1 MHQVIGGKRIWV
13 LKQNRL
19 RQHSGADVL
28 FTKSNRVHRGLS
40 VVRAV
45 EPELEGP
52 HANQVTR
59 FDTNFRT
66 PCQAGAVEHGA
77 GPTIKVAQPHVPIAG
92 AWVGAPDQRG
102 MSTADRE
109 RW

>member
-1 MHQVIGGKRIWV
+1 MHQVIGSKRIWM
-13 LKQNRL
+13 LKQNSFG
-19 RQHSGADVL
+19 QHSATDIL

-59 FDTNFRT
+59 FHPNFRT

-77 GPTIKVAQPHVPIAG
+77 GPTIEVAQSYVPFAG
-92 AWVGAPDQRG
+92 TWVGAPDQRR
-102 MSTADRE
+102 MSAADR
-109 RW
+109 